1 MVNLE
6 LSHAHYSV
14 LLQALLS
21 RMDYLTSKIHFYTES
36 NNWDMVTILKD
47 DFSDVFELY
56 IRLKTT
62 QLMKKIVRF
71 RQYLRCVIVYTDIQ
85 SVRVLH
91 YAVSTDYVEDFT
103 QMIKDTFVHPDI
115 SFIDIIYSPDS
126 RQFFQLI
133 QI

>member
-6 LSHAHYSV
+6 LSYAHYSV
-14 LLQALLS
+14 LLQSLLS
-21 RMDYLTSKIHFYTES
+21 RMDDLTSKIHFYTES
-36 NNWDMVTILKD
+36 HNSEMVTILKD
-47 DFSDVFELY
+47 DFSDVYELY
-56 IRLKTT
+56 VKLKNT
-62 QLMKKIVRF
+62 QFTSKKVCF
-71 RQYLRCVIVYTDIQ
+71 RQYLRCVIVYIDIQ

-103 QMIKDTFVHPDI
+103 QMIKDTFVYPDI
-115 SFIDIIYSPDS
+115 SFTDIIYSPDS

>member
-1 MVNLE
+1 MKRKEVNICISE
-6 LSHAHYSV
+6 IRN
-14 LLQALLS
+14 LLRSIDRSFVPNHVYDKSSLVYRNAADIRYIADILCKS
-21 RMDYLTSKIHFYTES
+21 LTH
-36 NNWDMVTILKD
+36 
-47 DFSDVFELY
+47 
-56 IRLKTT
+56 
-62 QLMKKIVRF
+62 QLMKKKVCF

-115 SFIDIIYSPDS
+115 SFTDIIYSPDS